1 MLGVNHGVY
10 LLRQGAHP
18 EAQAAFRDAIPAGE
32 HSKNLLVG
40 VLARGNLGASLIA
53 TGELDAAE
61 PEILHAIHKAREIGQ
76 AKHEAIFTALLV
88 GMYRETGN
96 RTESRPLLDRA
107 LMLARRAGDQFI
119 LARVLCEDAFDRA
132 LSGQRDAAQQSL
144 EEAEALADTLGLSDE
159 VLRLDLSKVRELLAV
174 QSADRADG

>member
-40 VLARGNLGASLIA
+40 VLARGNLAASLIA

-61 PEILHAIHKAREIGQ
+61 PELVQAITDARENGQ
-76 AKHEAIFTALLV
+76 PKHEAVFTALLV
-88 GMYRETGN
+88 GMYREKGN
-96 RTESRPLLDRA
+96 RVESRPLLDRA
-107 LMLARRAGDQFI
+107 LMLARRAGDPFI
-119 LARVLCEDAFDRA
+119 TARVLCEDAFDRA
-132 LSGQRDAAQQSL
+132 LSGQRDAALQSL
-144 EEAEALADTLGLSDE
+144 EEAEALANTLGLSDE
-159 VLRLDLSKVRELLAV
+159 VLRLDLSKARELLV
-174 QSADRADG
+174 SQSADRTDG